1 MHLRQIIFAVTFAVM
16 ENEHPLKTWRIE
28 QRMTLIELGAKLGV
42 KAPHLSLI
50 EARKRRCSLDLAIR
64 TWRLTGIPIEQLA
77 GASAAD
83 ASN

>member
-1 MHLRQIIFAVTFAVM
+1 M

-28 QRMTLIELGAKLGV
+28 RRMTLIELGAKLGV

-77 GASAAD
+77 GDASATVAD

>member
-1 MHLRQIIFAVTFAVM
+1 
-16 ENEHPLKTWRIE
+16 
-28 QRMTLIELGAKLGV
+28 MTLVDLGEKLGV